1 MWSASLATRRDQE
14 AGLEFHVNW
23 ANGDSSWEPYDNVKF
38 AEALEEIVQHAEWRD
53 DYELA
58 GSEVPPHGER

>member
-1 MWSASLATRRDQE
+1 MVSIVAARRDQE
-14 AGLEFHVNW
+14 AGLEFHVKW
-23 ANGDSSWEPYDNVKF
+23 VNGDISREPNDNVKF